1 MRAYTFNT
9 PSPACPVCHPV
20 RSHRSH
26 KTITGLLTCQYCRE
40 RLVVSWSGHYVR
52 DPFISR
58 HRQAES
64 LLRRKSHP
72 IARIWRN
79 LNQPCSLLLFAALGS
94 AICIGVASLLLP
106 NASELTPESKPVNK
120 ENVQRR

>member
-1 MRAYTFNT
+1 M
-9 PSPACPVCHPV
+9 
-20 RSHRSH
+20 
-26 KTITGLLTCQYCRE
+26 
-40 RLVVSWSGHYVR
+40 VSWSGHYVR

-120 ENVQRR
+120 ENVQRP